1 MVLEYRMDFKGPDSL
16 ERRGISWGVSRSED
30 VATFAMMENPQ
41 RVADGD
47 NVVVTLKKKE
57 VTTNK

>member
-1 MVLEYRMDFKGPDSL
+1 MDFKGPDSL

-41 RVADGD
+41 KVADGD